1 MSSTLKLAELRAEAL
16 AHLTREQRARVERAR
31 AMRLLQRYSED
42 EPRDD
47 QGRWTSGGGDG
58 GSDKPGSSGGSL
70 KDRLKDFVNGPGL
83 AAVHAVAE
91 KLKENQRELL
101 AGAVTAGLYHVAG
114 LDFGPDVEAA
124 VHNEVTHFAEN
135 AQVSMLMARDYMRR
149 AVDALV
155 ALRKGQKAD
164 EDDILEHLLKLKAVL
179 DKDELFEEKPEDK
192 PK

>member
-1 MSSTLKLAELRAEAL
+1 MPSSLKWPEVRAAAI
-16 AHLTREQRARVERAR
+16 AHLTLQQRMRIERAR
-31 AMRLLQRYSED
+31 AERLLRYSED

-58 GSDKPGSSGGSL
+58 GSDKPGGGGSL

-101 AGAVTAGLYHVAG
+101 AGAVTGGLYHVAG
-114 LDFGPDVEAA
+114 LDFGPDLEAA
-124 VHNEVTHFAEN
+124 IHNEVTHFAEN

-179 DKDELFEEKPEDK
+179 DKDELFEEKPADK